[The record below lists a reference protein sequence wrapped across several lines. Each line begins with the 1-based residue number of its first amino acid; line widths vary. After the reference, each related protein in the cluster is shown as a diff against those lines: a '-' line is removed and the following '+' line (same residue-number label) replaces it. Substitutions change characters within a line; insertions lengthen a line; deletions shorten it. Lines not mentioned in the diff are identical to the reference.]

1 MTSKHEDGGSLT
13 RRVLLPS
20 AEVCKLLLSAP
31 SARRWVGGWAMREAP
46 TLHTEEPPAKGRTN
60 VVHGSVDARC
70 QRLVIMLHELEVGWA
85 ARRSPPRLRARRKV
99 VDFHG
104 AEVLLLPFQLPFGI
118 CKEWSAGVA
127 QHEEEINEEA
137 LVAVATDKLPVVA
150 REHLRTVNGRPER
163 TRCHQMT
170 KRFLWR
176 PDQIKA
182 LARVKDAPL
191 NHTQPAL
198 EDVQARLQEHHARVN
213 WCVLVGARC
222 HVGA

>member
-1 MTSKHEDGGSLT
+1 MLALSDWPCAWRGLWWLGGDVGCIWA
-13 RRVLLPS
+13 VLEQSWAVNSSPKKE
-20 AEVCKLLLSAP
+20 EV
-31 SARRWVGGWAMREAP
+31 
-46 TLHTEEPPAKGRTN
+46 
-60 VVHGSVDARC
+60 
-70 QRLVIMLHELEVGWA
+70 
-85 ARRSPPRLRARRKV
+85 
-99 VDFHG
+99 
-104 AEVLLLPFQLPFGI
+104 
-118 CKEWSAGVA
+118 
-127 QHEEEINEEA
+127 NEEA
-137 LVAVATDKLPVVA
+137 LVTVATDKLPVVA
-150 REHLRTVNGRPER
+150 REHLRAVDVRPER

-191 NHTQPAL
+191 KHTQPAL